1 MVNKTRVCVVLC
13 GGGAFKSVEK
23 SHTNTYSR
31 ILYSKKRVYSDKQ
44 KSGGKR
50 RNYIKILHPLQTAA
64 SSRNACLLY
73 RPPNFFL

>member
-13 GGGAFKSVEK
+13 GGAFKSVEK

-44 KSGGKR
+44 KRGKKL
-50 RNYIKILHPLQTAA
+50 YQILHPLQTALQQPLEM
-64 SSRNACLLY
+64 RACFIDPLI
-73 RPPNFFL
+73 FF